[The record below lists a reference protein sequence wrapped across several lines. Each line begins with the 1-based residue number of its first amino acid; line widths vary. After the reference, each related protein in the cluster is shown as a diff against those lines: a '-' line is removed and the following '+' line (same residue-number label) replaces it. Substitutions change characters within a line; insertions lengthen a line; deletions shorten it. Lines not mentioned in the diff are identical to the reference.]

1 MQTSTEDYR
10 HLDDPALLA
19 ERARVRTQL
28 ERAPARTP
36 EQQALT
42 QRAALLDAE
51 LAVRAGLAADADPA
65 A

>member
-10 HLDDPALLA
+10 HLDDPALLE

-28 ERAPARTP
+28 EHSPGR
-36 EQQALT
+36 QALT
-42 QRAALLDAE
+42 RLAALLDAE
-51 LAVRAGLAADADPA
+51 FAVRAGLAVTSDPA